1 MHGGSDDGVSLH
13 LLLSLL
19 FNSSQVL
26 WDHFEK
32 NVMVSTQRFVSY
44 SWPNKKYQKQK

>member
-13 LLLSLL
+13 SLLFLL

-32 NVMVSTQRFVSY
+32 CLG
-44 SWPNKKYQKQK
+44 